1 MVNRNR
7 KGQTVLKG
15 LGTKFGATVRKRY
28 SKVYRTLKQKRRC
41 PSCGSLK
48 FVRVACGIW
57 NCPKCN
63 FKVAAGAY
71 DINIEKLHS

>member
-1 MVNRNR
+1 VVNRNR

-48 FVRVACGIW
+48 FMRIACEFGIVQNVILKW
-57 NCPKCN
+57 LLEHM
-63 FKVAAGAY
+63 
-71 DINIEKLHS
+71 I